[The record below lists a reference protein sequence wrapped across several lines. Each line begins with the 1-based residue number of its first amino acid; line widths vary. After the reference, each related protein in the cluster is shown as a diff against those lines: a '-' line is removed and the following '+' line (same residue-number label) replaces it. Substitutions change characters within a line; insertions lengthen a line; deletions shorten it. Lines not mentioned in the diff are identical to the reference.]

1 MITVHCRG
9 KWRMKLRGGLELR
22 LSTTARESVI
32 SIRFWW
38 WGGVKASPPS
48 TI

>member
-1 MITVHCRG
+1 MVCVRGEVDVITVHCRG

-32 SIRFWW
+32 SIRF
-38 WGGVKASPPS
+38 
-48 TI
+48 